1 VRARA
6 TLLACVALAGC
17 FGLGH
22 PEAPSNASADLP
34 PVTTESGGR
43 ALPAPPPLPI
53 VTQQTE
59 VPPAQAQAGM
69 DRLER
74 GVVLAIHVT
83 GEASLSVE
91 RAPIGRDGA
100 VFVPFVGRVVA
111 AGQTTLELATR
122 LERELADRGYLR
134 HPQVDVQVLADGGR
148 RAYVLGRVG
157 RPGAYDLPFDR
168 PLTLLQLIAM
178 AGGLATGKSDL
189 EADPSAIRLIR
200 TVGGERR
207 MFRISFLDIVN
218 QAQLAGD
225 VAVLDGDVVFVPPK
239 QELFIFGSVRNPG
252 GFPLSDGGRLRVDE
266 ALSLAGG
273 FSDTAARDGII
284 LIRRTA
290 TGAQT
295 YGIPPDPVARAE
307 VEVAANDTI
316 IVPDRAVRRAFVLGA
331 VTSQGGIALDET
343 DLTVTKVLALA
354 GGTSRIAAANS
365 TLLIR
370 RGADG
375 QRRVYTVPVAD
386 IISQG
391 LVDRDPP
398 VLPGDIIWVPEGFF

>member
-1 VRARA
+1 MRRHP
-6 TLLACVALAGC
+6 LLACLALAGC
-17 FGLGH
+17 FGLGAT
-22 PEAPSNASADLP
+22 EAPSNASADLP
-34 PVTTESGGR
+34 PPNAAEGART
-43 ALPAPPPLPI
+43 LPAPPPLAS
-53 VTQQTE
+53 VLQQTE
-59 VPPAQAQAGM
+59 VPPSAPLGAQE
-69 DRLER
+69 RLER
-74 GVVLAIHVT
+74 GVVLSIQVT
-83 GEASLSVE
+83 GEPSLSVD

-100 VFVPFVGRVVA
+100 VFVPFVGRVA
-111 AGQTTLELATR
+111 ASGHTTLELAAR
-122 LERELADRGYLR
+122 LERELSERGYLR
-134 HPQVDVQVLADGGR
+134 HPQVDVQVLAESGR

-168 PLTLLQLIAM
+168 SVTLLQLIAM
-178 AGGLATGKSDL
+178 AGGLATDKNDL
-189 EADPSAIRLIR
+189 EADPSAVRLIR

-218 QAQLAGD
+218 QAQLAAD

-273 FSDTAARDGII
+273 FSETADRDSVI
-284 LIRRTA
+284 LIRRTPN
-290 TGAQT
+290 GAQT
-295 YGIPPDPVARAE
+295 YGIPADPLARSE
-307 VEVAANDTI
+307 VEVAANDTV
-316 IVPDRAVRRAFVLGA
+316 IVPDRAVRRVFVLGA
-331 VTSQGGIALDET
+331 VTTQGGIALDET

-354 GGTSRIAAANS
+354 GGTNRVAAANS

-375 QRRVYTVPVAD
+375 QKRLYTVPVAD